1 MVPRVHSAGRGGQE
15 ARVVSATK
23 RGGERREQD
32 FYPTPK
38 SAILPLFDR
47 IRWDPPGTFFE
58 PCIGSGAITRHVP
71 KNWQLGWCEITEGTD
86 YLTHDV
92 GYRPDLIITN
102 PPYSLALEFLKKS
115 LGESETV
122 AYLLR
127 LNFLESK
134 KRKAFWTEN
143 PPTHLFTLTE
153 RPKFINGRSDA
164 CGYGWFVWDHARR
177 FTAEPGFHWL

>member
-1 MVPRVHSAGRGGQE
+1 M
-15 ARVVSATK
+15 SATN

-38 SAILPLFDR
+38 SAIFPLFDW

-58 PCIGSGAITRHVP
+58 PCIGSGAIAELVP
-71 KNWQLGWCEITEGTD
+71 TDWEVHGCDIMTGTD
-86 YLTHDV
+86 YLTHDI

-102 PPYSLALEFLKKS
+102 PPYSLALEFLEKS
-115 LGESETV
+115 LVESATV

-134 KRKAFWTEN
+134 KRKAFWNQN
-143 PPTHLFTLTE
+143 PPTHLLTLAE
-153 RPKFINGRSDA
+153 RPKFINGKSDA
-164 CGYGWFVWDHARR
+164 CGYGWFVWDPARR
-177 FTAEPGFHWL
+177 FTVAPGFHWL